1 MSIAVD
7 NKMLHDENAAQG
19 SDVFSRDWLDYLKET
34 WNQEDGLAEQ
44 LRMAHFNSI
53 VAFGLLDE
61 DSPRAFL
68 VIRDGEVREVSTC
81 SDDDPDWD
89 LRADRTQWERWLN
102 DPPGL
107 FALGMAFTTRSLQFR
122 RGNYP
127 AMIKDPL
134 MAESFKKSFM
144 LMAEAYQ
151 RTSHY

>member
-7 NKMLHDENAAQG
+7 HKMLHDANVAQG
-19 SDVFSRDWLDYLKET
+19 SGVFSQDWLEHLKDT

-44 LRMAHFNSI
+44 LRLAHFNSI
-53 VAFGLLDE
+53 VAFGLPDE

-68 VIRDGEVREVSTC
+68 TIRDGEVSEVGTC
-81 SDDDPDWD
+81 SEDDPDWD
-89 LRADRTQWERWLN
+89 LRADQKQWECWLN

-144 LMAEAYQ
+144 LMAEAYR
-151 RTSHY
+151 RTSHC

>member
-1 MSIAVD
+1 
-7 NKMLHDENAAQG
+7 MLHDENVAQEL
-19 SDVFSRDWLDYLKET
+19 VFFSRDWLDHLKEQ
-34 WNQEDGLAEQ
+34 WNRKDGLAEQ
-44 LRMAHFNSI
+44 LRAAQFDSV

-61 DSPRAFL
+61 EAPRAFL
-68 VIRDGEVREVSTC
+68 VIRNGEVREVATRC
-81 SDDDPDWD
+81 DDDPDWD
-89 LRADRTQWERWLN
+89 LRADPKQWERWLN

-144 LMAEAYQ
+144 LMAEAH
-151 RTSHY
+151 RRSCRH

>member
-1 MSIAVD
+1 
-7 NKMLHDENAAQG
+7 MLHDENIAQG
-19 SDVFSRDWLDYLKET
+19 SGVFSREWLDHLKNT
-34 WNQEDGLAEQ
+34 WNQKDGLAEQ
-44 LRMAHFNSI
+44 LRAAHFNSV
-53 VAFGLLDE
+53 VAFGLPDE

-68 VIRDGEVREVSTC
+68 VIREGAVLEVATR

-89 LRADRTQWERWLN
+89 LRADRKQWERWLN

-107 FALGMAFTTRSLQFR
+107 LALGMAFTTRSLQFR
-122 RGNYP
+122 RGNYL

-151 RTSHY
+151 RTGGHEGRARPDR

>member
-1 MSIAVD
+1 
-7 NKMLHDENAAQG
+7 MLHDENAVQG
-19 SDVFSRDWLDYLKET
+19 SAVFSKDWLDHLKEQ
-34 WNQEDGLAEQ
+34 WNRKDGLAEQ
-44 LRMAHFNSI
+44 LRAARFDSI
-53 VAFGLLDE
+53 VAFGLVDE
-61 DSPRAFL
+61 EAPRAFL
-68 VIRDGEVREVSTC
+68 VIRNGAVQEVATS

-89 LRADRTQWERWLN
+89 LRADRQQWERWLN

-144 LMAEAYQ
+144 LMAEAH
-151 RTSHY
+151 RRSRRH